1 MQAEKA
7 DSIKKL
13 KLEKELARKDKAK
26 ELREEARLEKVR
38 KKDIQKFIRLEQ
50 AEVRE
55 EQAEKQKKIFRA
67 IKLREKNRTI

>member
-38 KKDIQKFIRLEQ
+38 KKRYSKFIRLEQ
-50 AEVRE
+50 AEVRR
-55 EQAEKQKKIFRA
+55 EQAEKQRKFLEQICLEKK
-67 IKLREKNRTI
+67 K